1 MSSAFPV
8 VLLPPN
14 DDRVLSL
21 VESMAHIDYS
31 YPPDLVGGTW
41 ATDLPEGWY
50 DDHTEKPIGRGRIVF
65 DRAVAALHR
74 WVQFDLGWVRP
85 LSSTVP
91 LLEGQLFAFT
101 SRQVA
106 VWSVN
111 VCRIVRVVD
120 DNEAGIRRFGFSY
133 GTLERHAVRGEERF
147 LITHDERTDVVSF
160 GIRKFSMPAHWL
172 LWATL
177 PLVRYVQ
184 ERFTH
189 DAIARIAREVE

>member
-1 MSSAFPV
+1 MSPAFPV
-8 VLLPPN
+8 VLLPPD
-14 DDRVLSL
+14 DDRLL
-21 VESMAHIDYS
+21 ALTKSMHDVAYS

-41 ATDLPEGWY
+41 ASDLPEGWFA
-50 DDHTEKPIGRGRIVF
+50 DDTTKPIGQGLRAFERG
-65 DRAVAALHR
+65 VAALHR
-74 WVQFDLGWVRP
+74 WTQFDLGWVTP
-85 LSSTVP
+85 MSTTVP
-91 LLEGQLFAFT
+91 IVEGQLFAFT
-101 SRQVA
+101 SRQIA

-120 DNEAGIRRFGFSY
+120 DHEGPIRRFGFSY
-133 GTLERHAVRGEERF
+133 GTLDRHAVRGEERF
-147 LITHDERTDVVSF
+147 LLTYDERTDEVAF

-189 DAIARIAREVE
+189 EAIARIAREVE